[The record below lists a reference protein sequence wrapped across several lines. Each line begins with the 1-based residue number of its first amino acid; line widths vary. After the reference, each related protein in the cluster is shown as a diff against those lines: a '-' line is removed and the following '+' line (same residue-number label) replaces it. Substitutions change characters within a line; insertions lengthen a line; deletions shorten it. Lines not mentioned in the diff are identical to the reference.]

1 MGNQI
6 VQAVL
11 VLFLMSTISCSDTLN
26 STTDATTDL
35 EFMEPMTSSLMSLES
50 NDTSGNGIF
59 ILNWS
64 ALNPR
69 FSADNENKLGM
80 AMAIGFDEQVS
91 LKLPYNTS
99 TVDMGSVS
107 IQSAQGEAVELRKQ
121 SSRFSGEHTVY
132 SHRSFGPF
140 SNEASLTY
148 QAGAEYTIHTTGS
161 EVFPALNLKATT
173 PEKQVSIITPSSNRL
188 ENHSGG
194 IDLSWDAVS
203 GKPVAIHIRPS
214 FNPKEGGK
222 PGEFNREDSEMILLE
237 DQNGSYTITGETLTE
252 IADRTDANV
261 LHISVGQLHVNDIE
275 SGDQTYR
282 IIMRSA
288 DHRTVQLN

>member
-1 MGNQI
+1 MVKRI
-6 VQAVL
+6 YKTVL
-11 VLFLMSTISCSDTLN
+11 VLFVIGTTSCSDALN
-26 STTDATTDL
+26 STTDTAADQ
-35 EFMEPMTSSLMSLES
+35 EFIEPMTSALMSLES
-50 NDTSGNGIF
+50 NEASGNGIF

-69 FSADNENKLGM
+69 FTEDNENKLGM
-80 AMAIGFDEQVS
+80 AMAIGFDGEVAF
-91 LKLPYNTS
+91 KPPYHTS

-107 IQSAQGEAVELRKQ
+107 IQSAQGESVELSKQ

-140 SNEASLTY
+140 ANEASLTY
-148 QAGAEYTIHTTGS
+148 QEGAEYTIRTTGS
-161 EVFPALNLKATT
+161 EAFPALNLKATT
-173 PEKQVSIITPSSNRL
+173 PEKRVSIITPSANRL

-194 IDLSWDAVS
+194 VELSWNAVT

-214 FNPKEGGK
+214 FNPKEGEK
-222 PGEFNREDSEMILLE
+222 PGKFNREDSEMILLE
-237 DQNGSYTITGETLTE
+237 DQNGTYTISGETLTE

-261 LHISVGQLHVNDIE
+261 LHISVGQLHVNDVE
-275 SGDQTYR
+275 SGGQAYR

-288 DHRTVQLN
+288 DHRTIELN